1 LTLTQREALSLLA
14 EAMKMALKVS
24 EVARLAGVS
33 VRTLHHYDEIGL
45 VRPSARSEAGYRL
58 YAPADV
64 ERLQQVLFFRE
75 LEFALEEIQKI
86 LADPDFDLGAAL
98 RLQKRLLTE
107 RAIRT
112 KALIAAVDAAI
123 DSLEK
128 GTTMTPEERL
138 EVFGDFKPEE
148 YEKEAEERWG
158 GTDAYKESMRK
169 TKAYRKQ
176 DWEQIKAE
184 AGAIY
189 ADLVR
194 LMSAGVAADSIE
206 AMDVAERHREHITR
220 RFYAC
225 TLEIHRGLGQMYVED
240 PRFTASID
248 RFGAGLAAYCRDAFT
263 ANADRQA
270 AKKP

>member
-1 LTLTQREALSLLA
+1 
-14 EAMKMALKVS
+14 MALKVS

-58 YAPADV
+58 YAPPDV

-75 LEFALEEIQKI
+75 LEFALDEIQKM
-86 LADPDFDLGAAL
+86 LEDPDFDLGAAL

-107 RAIRT
+107 RAVRT
-112 KALIAAVDAAI
+112 NALIAAVDAAI

-148 YEKEAEERWG
+148 HEAEAEQRWG
-158 GTDAYKESMRK
+158 NTEAYKESMRR
-169 TKAYRKQ
+169 TRSYRKQ

-184 AGAIY
+184 ASGIY
-189 ADLVR
+189 GDLAR
-194 LMSAGVAADSIE
+194 LLTAGVPAASTD
-206 AMDVAERHREHITR
+206 AMDVAERHRAHIAR
-220 RFYAC
+220 WFYPC
-225 TLEIHRGLGQMYVED
+225 PPEMHRGLGQLYVDD
-240 PRFTASID
+240 PRFTANLD
-248 RFGAGLAAYCRDAFT
+248 KFAPGVAAYARDAFA

-270 AKKP
+270 DRT

>member
-1 LTLTQREALSLLA
+1 
-14 EAMKMALKVS
+14 MALKVS

-75 LEFALEEIQKI
+75 LEFALDEIQKI
-86 LADPDFDLGAAL
+86 LAEPDFELGAAL

-148 YEKEAEERWG
+148 YEAEAEQRWG
-158 GTDAYKESMRK
+158 GTETYKESIRR
-169 TKAYRKQ
+169 TKSYRKE

-184 AGAIY
+184 GGGIY
-189 ADLVR
+189 ADLAR
-194 LMSAGVAADSIE
+194 LVSAGTAPSTVE
-206 AMDVAERHREHITR
+206 AMDAAERHRAHITR
-220 RFYAC
+220 WFYPC
-225 TLEIHRGLGQMYVED
+225 PPELHRGLGQMYVDD
-240 PRFTASID
+240 PRFAANID
-248 RFGAGLAAYCRDAFT
+248 KFGAGVSAFCRDAFA

-270 AKKP
+270 QKKG

>member
-1 LTLTQREALSLLA
+1 
-14 EAMKMALKVS
+14 MALKVS

-75 LEFALEEIQKI
+75 LEFALDQIQKI
-86 LADPDFDLGAAL
+86 LADPDFDLGATL

-148 YEKEAEERWG
+148 HEAEAEQRWG
-158 GTDAYKESMRK
+158 GTEEYKESIRR
-169 TKAYRKQ
+169 TKSYRKQ

-184 AGAIY
+184 AGGIY
-189 ADLVR
+189 AELAR
-194 LMSAGVAADSIE
+194 LVAAGTAPSTVE
-206 AMDVAERHREHITR
+206 AMDAAERHRAHITR
-220 RFYAC
+220 WFYPC
-225 TLEIHRGLGQMYVED
+225 PPELHRGLGQMYVDD
-240 PRFTASID
+240 PRFTANID
-248 RFGAGLAAYCRDAFT
+248 KFGVGVSAFCRDAFA
-263 ANADRQA
+263 ANADRQSQH
-270 AKKP
+270 KG